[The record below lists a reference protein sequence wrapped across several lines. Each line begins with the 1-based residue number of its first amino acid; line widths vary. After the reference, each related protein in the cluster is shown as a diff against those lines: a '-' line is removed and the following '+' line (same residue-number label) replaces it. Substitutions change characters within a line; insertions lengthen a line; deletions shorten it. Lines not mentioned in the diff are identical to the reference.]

1 MNEQSYI
8 IRIYRSALRPGIAR
22 RSHDAVTL
30 AGIVESPAGNEH
42 QAFHDIE
49 ELWAI
54 LAGHAMAEAGTK
66 HANKHRGKC

>member
-1 MNEQSYI
+1 MSEQSYI
-8 IRIYRSALRPGIAR
+8 IRIYRCTR
-22 RSHDAVTL
+22 RRGSVRRAHDRVTL

-54 LAGHAMAEAGTK
+54 LADRTVAKPGARRLSVNCTK
-66 HANKHRGKC
+66 R